1 MSNLQAAQQAL
12 AVEPELGPLVA
23 TNLTYRRAGRT
34 ILDGVSLTARPG
46 QVIAVM
52 GPSGSG
58 KSSLLALLGGLDR
71 PDTGTVVRQP
81 PEARLGLVLQA
92 YGLANLLTAAENI
105 EIVLQP
111 QVAAGRLTRADVQHQ
126 AATVL
131 KAVGLTTVSDHL
143 VEELSGGQQQRVAI
157 ARALA
162 TRPAIL
168 LADEFTAEL
177 DHDTK
182 LHAFDLITGAAH
194 RGGIV
199 IIATHDPDI
208 AQRCD
213 RTVELA
219 DGRLQSTGDVA

>member
-1 MSNLQAAQQAL
+1 MSNPHAARQAP

-23 TNLTYRRAGRT
+23 TNLTYRRAGRA
-34 ILDGVSLTARPG
+34 ILDGVSLTAHPG

-71 PDTGTVVRQP
+71 PDAGTVVRQP

-92 YGLANLLTAAENI
+92 YGLASLLTAAENI

-111 QVAAGRLTRADVQHQ
+111 QVATGRLTRADVRHQ
-126 AATVL
+126 AATAL
-131 KAVGLTTVSDHL
+131 DAVGLTTVSDHL

-162 TRPAIL
+162 ARPAIL
-168 LADEFTAEL
+168 LADEFAAEL

-182 LHAFDLITGAAH
+182 LHALDLITGVAR

-219 DGRLQSTGDVA
+219 DGRLQSTGGVA